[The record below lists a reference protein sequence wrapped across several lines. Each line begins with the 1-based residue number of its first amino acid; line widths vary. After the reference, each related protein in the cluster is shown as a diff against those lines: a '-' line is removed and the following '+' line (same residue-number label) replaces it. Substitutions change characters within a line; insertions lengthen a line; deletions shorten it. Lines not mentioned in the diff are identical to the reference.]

1 MKILASL
8 LLALIPLRLP
18 FPDQFRKAGEII
30 DRIYLRQA
38 AGPCVKLLPSMSKT
52 EREKFMLNFGPFSRT
67 QGKFFVKSCQCLPG
81 CGNYPEDLD
90 LQELKEAMKKD
101 ETGQLRVY
109 AYSPLTVVIRSPEGY
124 EAVPYSKFFGKEL
137 EELSSA
143 LKSIRTGDETL
154 DAYLKKRAEEV
165 LIDRF
170 EEGDGLWLKIKG
182 NLRAYFG
189 PVQVEDPYLGVKM
202 AYGGLIFRVLPGELL
217 HAPEK
222 LLLKIQKMLPGR
234 DIRGLHP
241 LPYPGIF
248 KAELLGAYGV
258 YKAPPVPSFAV
269 LPPFLPDRAAKFLF
283 VNVIREKYRR
293 GISVASRWIEEW
305 KGKFSSYLLF
315 LSLHDLAHFLNIGEK
330 TGGWMAREIFADAT
344 AMKMAFLLEREGK
357 LPEGEIEDLFITHI
371 LFYSMMGKKP
381 ALAELNFLLSRGG
394 VKITEGGKIEKM
406 LSFRNAVNSM
416 WKFSL
421 NSIRTGS
428 RFPASVNLP
437 QALGEVFTGVDKI
450 DFYLETNTI
459 NENLT
464 GGSK

>member
-1 MKILASL
+1 M
-8 LLALIPLRLP
+8 
-18 FPDQFRKAGEII
+18 
-30 DRIYLRQA
+30 
-38 AGPCVKLLPSMSKT
+38 KLLPSLSKT
-52 EREKFMLNFGPFSRT
+52 EREKFMLNFGPLSRT
-67 QGKFFVKSCQCLPG
+67 RGKFFLKGCQCLPG

-109 AYSPLTVVIRSPEGY
+109 AYSPLTVLVRSPEGY
-124 EAVPYSKFFGKEL
+124 EAVPYSEFFRKDL
-137 EELSSA
+137 FALSTA

-154 DAYLKKRAEEV
+154 DLYLKKRGEEV
-165 LIDRF
+165 LEDKF
-170 EEGDGLWLKIKG
+170 EEGDELWLKIKG

-189 PVQVEDPYLGVKM
+189 PVLVEDPYLGVKM
-202 AYGGLIFRVLPGELL
+202 AYGGVIFRVLPGELL
-217 HAPEK
+217 PSPQK
-222 LLLKIQKMLPGR
+222 LLLKIQKMMPSGELR
-234 DIRGLHP
+234 ALHP

-258 YKAPPVPSFAV
+258 YKAPPAPSFAV

-283 VNVIREKYRR
+283 VNVLREKYRR
-293 GISVASRWIEEW
+293 GISGASRWIEGW

-315 LSLHDLAHFLNIGEK
+315 LSLHELAHFLNIGEK
-330 TGGWMAREIFADAT
+330 TGGGAAREIFADAT
-344 AMKMAFLLEREGK
+344 ALKMAFLLERDGK
-357 LPEGEIEDLFITHI
+357 LPEEKVEDSYLAHI
-371 LFYSMMGKKP
+371 IFYSIMGKKP

-406 LSFRNAVNSM
+406 LAFKRAVDYM

-421 NSIRTGS
+421 TSIRTGS